1 MTRSEYYEWK
11 KEYVN
16 IGNTFTVNVVDF
28 SANRFWFQE
37 CFRYVLIVNSLIN

>member
-11 KEYVN
+11 REYVN
-16 IGNTFTVNVVDF
+16 IGNTFTVNVVVVDF

-37 CFRYVLIVNSLIN
+37 CFRYVLIVN

>member
-11 KEYVN
+11 REYVN
-16 IGNTFTVNVVDF
+16 IGNTFTVNVVVVVF

-37 CFRYVLIVNSLIN
+37 CFRYVLIVN